1 MKNLSDFTQLAYL
14 KSAAIRP
21 DAEVHSD
28 ARLAYLLTPSRPERW
43 YNGFSRCHYGPED
56 FETLARLTLDLKK
69 RGINFN
75 WHLWTGSS
83 HPALYEFLTQ
93 RVGMVPVAR
102 GQFLSKEI
110 TPDTIATSDFD
121 MRPLGPEHLEDFVR
135 AKMLGWGNTDEVRAE
150 VRAAAEYHLGD
161 PRNVSLGLWQDS
173 HLVAAVSA
181 YCENHMAYLRG
192 DFVLPDLRG
201 RGLYR
206 ELVAYRE
213 AFLAARGV
221 RYLTG
226 IADESSSE
234 PILRRQGYEIH
245 ESIRVLALRP
255 TPWVS
260 L

>member
-1 MKNLSDFTQLAYL
+1 VKNLSDFTQLAYL

-21 DAEVHSD
+21 DAELHCD

-43 YNGFSRCHYGPED
+43 YNGFARCHYGPED
-56 FETLARLTLDLKK
+56 FDKLAKLTQDLKK

-93 RVGMVPVAR
+93 RVGMVSVAR
-102 GQFLSKEI
+102 GQFLSKAI
-110 TPDTIATSDFD
+110 VPTASAAHGTHL
-121 MRPLGPEHLEDFVR
+121 RPLGPEHLEDFVR
-135 AKMLGWGNTDEVRAE
+135 AKMLGWGNAPEHAAE
-150 VRAAAEYHLGD
+150 IRAAAAHALGD
-161 PRNVSLGLWQDS
+161 PRHVSLGLWQGAR
-173 HLVAAVSA
+173 LVAAVSA
-181 YCENHMAYLRG
+181 YCENHLAYLRG
-192 DFVLPDLRG
+192 DFVLPECRG
-201 RGLYR
+201 RGHYR
-206 ELVAYRE
+206 ELLSYRE

-221 RYLTG
+221 RHLTG
-226 IADESSSE
+226 IADESTSE

-245 ESIRVLALRP
+245 ETIRVLALRP